1 MCLSPSV
8 GEAREQQGTA
18 VGRAAVVGGAAWVI
32 TSSIDCFKSIGGMM
46 SRKRLDRSRD
56 GRDTNKQQSPSKHL
70 IKLGEGSY
78 I

>member
-1 MCLSPSV
+1 M
-8 GEAREQQGTA
+8 
-18 VGRAAVVGGAAWVI
+18 VGGAAWVI